1 MATRTV
7 INDRYELEPNPLGR
21 GGMGDVWAGR
31 DTRLDREVA
40 VKFVRFPEGTP
51 DEELVRRFSRES
63 RITARLQHPG
73 VPTIFD
79 VGTHQERPYL
89 VMQRVHGISVSDLIS
104 ENGPLPLGWAVA
116 VAAQIC
122 SVLTAAH
129 QAQLVHRDLKPGN
142 LILEPD
148 GTVKVLDFGLAVALD
163 VADISRV
170 TRTGQP
176 IGTPAYM
183 APEQILSAT
192 SSARSDLYALGC
204 VLYEML
210 TGRHVFSGSTEYL
223 MMNKQ
228 VDEPPL
234 PARRH
239 RPEIPPGLDALVIAL
254 LDKDPDNRPDSAL
267 AVYDRLL
274 PFAAEL
280 EMLPG
285 ALADPTTPS
294 PTRMYA
300 SVLSQ
305 VFRPT
310 RSPQEQ
316 AGQEQAGQG
325 VDTERASG
333 PDAHSAEQADSQEHD
348 SRAPAPD
355 HAPAPAAASAA
366 DHARAEG
373 GSASRSRGSGI
384 TRAEME
390 QVKSRATSY
399 VKQSRHGQ
407 AAELLRAAVDSG
419 SRAFGSTDSEVIN
432 LRLEWANVLFE
443 GGEYSR
449 AEPVYRALATDL
461 AQRDGPDAELVFRC
475 RLHNA
480 TCHALGGHTSRA
492 LRAMDSLLSDEQ
504 RAFGPDDPRTLE
516 LRRQIGLLQLG
527 ADRREEAGAT
537 LAALLEDLI
546 RVHGAE
552 HPNVNRV
559 RDLLDGLPGRKR

>member
-1 MATRTV
+1 MAKQTV
-7 INDRYELEPNPLGR
+7 IDDRYELQPAPLGR
-21 GGMGDVWAGR
+21 GGMGEVWAGR
-31 DTRLDREVA
+31 DTKLDREVA
-40 VKFVRFPEGTP
+40 VKFVRFPEGST
-51 DEELVRRFSRES
+51 DEELVRRFGRES

-104 ENGPLPLGWAVA
+104 ENGRLPLGWAVA
-116 VAAQIC
+116 IAAQTC

-142 LILEPD
+142 LMLEQD

-170 TRTGQP
+170 TRTGQA

-210 TGRHVFSGSTEYL
+210 TGQHVFSGSTDYL

-228 VDEPPL
+228 VDERPL

-239 RPEIPPGLDALVIAL
+239 RSEIPAGLDALVIAL
-254 LDKDPDNRPDSAL
+254 LDKEPDNRPDSAH

-274 PFAAEL
+274 PFAADL

-285 ALADPTTPS
+285 ALADPATPS

-305 VFRPT
+305 VFRPG
-310 RSPQEQ
+310 RSPEDSGEQE
-316 AGQEQAGQG
+316 AS
-325 VDTERASG
+325 TERTNVPEAGGSE
-333 PDAHSAEQADSQEHD
+333 AETSQADV
-348 SRAPAPD
+348 SRTSNPEE
-355 HAPAPAAASAA
+355 AAASAV
-366 DHARAEG
+366 ARAE
-373 GSASRSRGSGI
+373 SAAASRSGRGGM
-384 TRAEME
+384 TREEME
-390 QVKSRATSY
+390 QIKIRATSY

-516 LRRQIGLLQLG
+516 LRRQIGLLQQG
-527 ADRREEAGAT
+527 AGRHEDAGAT
-537 LAALLEDLI
+537 LAALLEDLV
-546 RVHGAE
+546 RVHGTE
-552 HPNVNRV
+552 HPTAAKV
-559 RDLLDGLPGRKR
+559 RELLDELPGHKR